1 MNITKFPIKPS
12 HIKFLDDDRILYT
25 CDMRSIGESMD
36 YNIPAMWKYENLMPW
51 ILKDKFTA
59 VNDTSQ
65 MRYANK
71 NRFLH
76 LAKGSDSKTSIY
88 QKLST
93 LPLPDEVN
101 GLWVGVP
108 HPDADRMAREKKLKI
123 NYTYKDFLKRNDKL
137 QQKMLLEKQT
147 PLWNQVKNIKELNTI
162 LGKSPRGYLKRKHG
176 SGGFTVFD
184 TQAAGTNKKFKEL
197 YNENVSDWFFEEYV
211 EGASCSIQCLRYK
224 GKDEVTV
231 FGYSEQ
237 ILAEG
242 KYFIGSKIK
251 SLDDLNT
258 QVFEQLSAAIQRLS
272 PLLEGYEGFF
282 GLDFIVTS
290 DEKVF
295 VLEAN
300 VRLTAVTIPTLLT
313 NCVAGK
319 KALYREDVK
328 DKDKMTKEGVIVLA
342 VDQSNNSV
350 DTLEFFKQAG
360 ALGKT
365 ITFELTHC
373 YKLEKSLENR
383 DVHELLLFVDKNI
396 GITTKV
402 VFENFWPFGW
412 TLCFILEESHCVI
425 SSWFL
430 EQRILLDIFSCNTRI
445 DIDRIVKEFALFFN
459 AKGIIHLN
467 VGDR

>member
-1 MNITKFPIKPS
+1 
-12 HIKFLDDDRILYT
+12 
-25 CDMRSIGESMD
+25 MRSIGESMD

-59 VNDTSQ
+59 VNDTSR

-76 LAKGSDSKTSIY
+76 LAKGHDSKISVY
-88 QKLST
+88 QKLFII
-93 LPLPDEVN
+93 PLPDEVN

-108 HPDADRMAREKKLKI
+108 HPDADRMARVKKLKI

-137 QQKMLLEKQT
+137 QQKILLEKQT
-147 PLWNQVKNIKELNTI
+147 PLWNQVKNIKKLNAI

-197 YNENVSDWFFEEYV
+197 YNKNASDWFFEEYV
-211 EGASCSIQCLRYK
+211 EGASCSIQCLKYK

-231 FGYSEQ
+231 FGYAEQ

-258 QVFEQLSAAIQRLS
+258 QVFKQLSMAIQRLS
-272 PLLEGYEGFF
+272 PLLQGYEGFF

-328 DKDKMTKEGVIVLA
+328 GKMTKKGVVVLA

-350 DTLEFFKQAG
+350 DTLEFFKQKG
-360 ALGKT
+360 AFGKM
-365 ITFELTHC
+365 ITFELVHC
-373 YKLEKSLENR
+373 NKLGKSLENR
-383 DVHELLLFVDKNI
+383 DVRELQLLVDKNI
-396 GITTKV
+396 STTTKA

-430 EQRILLDIFSCNTRI
+430 EQRILLDIFSCNIRI
-445 DIDRIVKEFALFFN
+445 DIDKIVKEFALFFD
-459 AKGIIHLN
+459 AKAITHLKA
-467 VGDR
+467 GDR